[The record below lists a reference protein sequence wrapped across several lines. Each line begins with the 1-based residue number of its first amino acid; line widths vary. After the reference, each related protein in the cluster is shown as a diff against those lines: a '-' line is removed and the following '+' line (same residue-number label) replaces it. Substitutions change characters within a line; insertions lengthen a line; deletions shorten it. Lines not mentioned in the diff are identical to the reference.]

1 MMPAVYACIEQDLIA
16 VETVMNEAVSTN
28 EPRVASL
35 LEELGQF
42 HGKMLRPALVML
54 IARAL
59 GPLTDEHIQLG
70 AALEMIHTATLI
82 HDDMIDDGR
91 TRRGQPT
98 PHVRFGN
105 TTAVLLGDY
114 FYTNAF
120 HIVAR
125 MHRPDLMERL
135 TAVTNVICEGEL
147 HQMCARRDVALS
159 EEEYN
164 RIIYAK
170 TAALCE
176 VASAFGAITGSPE
189 QTEAAA
195 RYGNSCGMAF
205 QIVDD
210 CLDLSGDPQ
219 KVGKTLATDIE
230 GGRLTLPFIYMLANS
245 RDEADRAAMEQ
256 QLLSVET
263 EADVAAVRQLVHDR
277 GAIDLALA
285 TARQYVE
292 DAHQALAAFPATPDV
307 QVLADV
313 ASFIVDREF

>member
-1 MMPAVYACIEQDLIA
+1 MTPGVYAFIEQDLLA
-16 VETVMNEAVSTN
+16 VESVMSKALQTD
-28 EPRVASL
+28 EPRVAAL
-35 LEELGQF
+35 LDELGQF

-54 IARAL
+54 VARAL
-59 GPLTDEHIQLG
+59 GPLADEHIRLG

-82 HDDMIDDGR
+82 HDDMIDEGH

-114 FYTNAF
+114 FYTHAF
-120 HIVAR
+120 HIVAC
-125 MHRPDLMERL
+125 MQRPDLMRRL
-135 TAVTNVICEGEL
+135 SAVTNVICEGEL

-176 VASAFGAITGSPE
+176 VASVFGASKASPE
-189 QTEAAA
+189 EVQAAA
-195 RYGNSCGMAF
+195 VYGKNCGMAF

-230 GGRLTLPFIYMLANS
+230 CGRLTLPFILMLAAVEDDAE
-245 RDEADRAAMEQ
+245 RQRIGEQ
-256 QLLSVET
+256 LVSVTTPE
-263 EADVAAVRQLVHDR
+263 DVAAVRRLVNER
-277 GAIDLALA
+277 GGIQMAVD
-285 TARQYVE
+285 TARAYVAAAHTALE
-292 DAHQALAAFPATPDV
+292 DFPEGQDR

>member
-1 MMPAVYACIEQDLIA
+1 MMPAVYACIEQDLLA
-16 VETVMNEAVSTN
+16 VEAVMNEALQTD
-28 EPRVASL
+28 EPRVAGL

-42 HGKMLRPALVML
+42 HGKMLRPALVL
-54 IARAL
+54 LVARAL
-59 GPLTDEHIQLG
+59 GPVTEDHIRLG

-82 HDDMIDDGR
+82 HDDMIDEGR

-114 FYTNAF
+114 FYTHAF
-120 HIVAR
+120 HIVAC
-125 MHRPDLMERL
+125 MHRPELMQRL
-135 TAVTNVICEGEL
+135 SAVTNVICEGEL

-164 RIIYAK
+164 RIIHAK

-176 VASAFGAITGSPE
+176 VASAFGASNATHD
-189 QTEAAA
+189 QTQAAA
-195 RYGNSCGMAF
+195 DYGKYCGMAF

-230 GGRLTLPFIYMLANS
+230 CGRLTLPFIHMLAEIKDDAE
-245 RDEADRAAMEQ
+245 REALGQR
-256 QLLSVET
+256 LLSVQSQEDV
-263 EADVAAVRQLVHDR
+263 ADVRALVHER
-277 GAIDLALA
+277 GGIESAIA
-285 TARQYVE
+285 TARHYVKQ
-292 DAHQALAAFPATPDV
+292 AHQALEIFPDGQDR

-313 ASFIVDREF
+313 ASFIVEREF

>member
-1 MMPAVYACIEQDLIA
+1 MPAVYACIEQDLQA
-16 VETVMNEAVSTN
+16 VDVLVQEALVTS

-54 IARAL
+54 VARAL
-59 GPLTDEHIQLG
+59 GSVSEEHIRLSAG
-70 AALEMIHTATLI
+70 LEMIHTATLI

-114 FYTNAF
+114 FYTHAF
-120 HIVAR
+120 HIVAC
-125 MHRPDLMERL
+125 MHRPELMQRL
-135 TAVTNVICEGEL
+135 SAVTNVICEGEL

-164 RIIYAK
+164 RIIHAK

-176 VASAFGAITGSPE
+176 VATAFGAMNGTEE
-189 QTEAAA
+189 QVEAAA
-195 RYGNSCGMAF
+195 LYGRYCGMAF

-230 GGRLTLPFIYMLANS
+230 CGRLTLPFIRILQMADPS
-245 RDEADRAAMEQ
+245 EREALGQ
-256 QLLSVET
+256 QLLSVSSAE
-263 EADVAAVRQLVHDR
+263 EIAAVRAMVHER
-277 GAIDLALA
+277 GGIESAIA
-285 TARQYVE
+285 TARDYVQQ
-292 DAHQALAAFPATPDV
+292 AHRALDVFPDTPDR

-313 ASFIVDREF
+313 ASFIVEREF